1 MGILADLLG
10 DVSEDLYKNIP
21 EEVKKIY
28 TDDLTQLTTPDITFQ
43 PFTVTGSTGAQ
54 TGITRDPLTGQLST
68 QFTLD
73 PTELALQ
80 DDLLAQS
87 QLMLTGAVGD
97 RSTREQNIYDTIR
110 STQLGE
116 EERQRLALE
125 ERLANQGRLGV
136 QTAMFGGT
144 PEQFALAQA
153 QEEAQARASLAAIEQ
168 ARAEQTQQAS
178 LSQQFLQ
185 QAYTPQAAMLSALS
199 PALNIASLED
209 VARRQQG
216 EFDYQSALANLQGSV
231 GQSQG
236 LADLYAGMF
245 TGAGGLL
252 GGLTSGATDVLSGLI
267 VPGGIFNPSDIAL
280 KTNIKPVGKLPN
292 GLSTYTWDWTEEAQ
306 EIVGDQPSYGV
317 IAQEVQQV
325 IPEAVTRH
333 SNGYLAVDY
342 SKIL

>member
-1 MGILADLLG
+1 MGILSDLLG
-10 DVSEDLYKNIP
+10 SIADDLYDEIP
-21 EEVKKIY
+21 EEVKNIY
-28 TDDLTQLTTPDITFQ
+28 TEELTQLTAPDITFQ
-43 PFTVTGSTGAQ
+43 PFTVTGPTGAQ
-54 TGITRDPLTGQLST
+54 TGITRDETTGQLTT
-68 QFTLD
+68 QYTLD

-80 DDLLAQS
+80 DDLLKQS
-87 QLMLTGAVGD
+87 QAMLTGAVGD
-97 RSTREQNIYDTIR
+97 RATREQDIYNTIR
-110 STQLGE
+110 ATQLDE
-116 EERQRLALE
+116 EESQRLALE
-125 ERLANQGRLGV
+125 ERLFNQGRLGV

-144 PEQFALAQA
+144 PEQLALARA

-168 ARAEQTQQAS
+168 ARAEQMQQAG

-185 QAYTPQAAMLSALS
+185 QAYVPQSAMLSALS

-216 EFDYQSALANLQGSV
+216 EFDYQAALANLQGSV
-231 GQSQG
+231 GQAQG

-252 GGLTSGATDVLSGLI
+252 GGVTSAGTDIITALI
-267 VPGGIFNPSDIAL
+267 NKSDIAL

-292 GLSTYTWDWTEEAQ
+292 GLSLYTWDWTEEAQ
-306 EIVGDQPSYGV
+306 EIVGNQPSYGV

-325 IPEAVTRH
+325 IPEAVIKQ
-333 SNGYLAVDY
+333 NDGYLAVDY

>member
-10 DVSEDLYKNIP
+10 SIAEDLYSEIP
-21 EEVKKIY
+21 AEVKSIY
-28 TDDLTQLTTPDITFQ
+28 TDELTQLTAPDITFQ
-43 PFTVTGSTGAQ
+43 PFTVTGPTGAQ
-54 TGITRDPLTGQLST
+54 TGVTRDPITGQLGM
-68 QFTLD
+68 QYTLD

-87 QLMLTGAVGD
+87 QAMLTGAVGD
-97 RSTREQNIYDTIR
+97 RATREQDIYDTIR
-110 STQLGE
+110 ATQLGE

-125 ERLANQGRLGV
+125 ERLASQGRLGV

-144 PEQFALAQA
+144 PEQLALAQA

-168 ARAEQTQQAS
+168 ARAEQMQQAG
-178 LSQQFLQ
+178 LSQQFLE

-216 EFDYQSALANLQGSV
+216 EFDYQTQLANLQGAV

-252 GGLTSGATDVLSGLI
+252 GGITSA
-267 VPGGIFNPSDIAL
+267 VPGTLDAIANLKKAFSDMNL
-280 KTNIKPVGKLPN
+280 KNNIKTVGKLPN
-292 GLSTYTWDWTEEAQ
+292 GISLYTWDWTEEAQ
-306 EIVGDQPSYGV
+306 EIVGNQPTYGV

-333 SNGYLAVDY
+333 SNGYLAVNY

>member
-10 DVSEDLYKNIP
+10 NIAEDLYDEIP
-21 EEVKKIY
+21 SEVKSIY
-28 TDDLTQLTTPDITFQ
+28 TDELTQLTAPDITFQ
-43 PFTVTGSTGAQ
+43 PFTVTGPTGAQ
-54 TGITRDPLTGQLST
+54 TGITRDETTGQLTT
-68 QFTLD
+68 QYTLD

-80 DDLLAQS
+80 DDLLKQS
-87 QLMLTGAVGD
+87 QAMLTGAVGD
-97 RSTREQNIYDTIR
+97 RATREQDIYNTIR
-110 STQLGE
+110 ATQLDE

-125 ERLANQGRLGV
+125 ERLFNQGRLGV
-136 QTAMFGGT
+136 QTAMFGGA

-168 ARAEQTQQAS
+168 ARAEQMQQAG

-185 QAYTPQAAMLSALS
+185 QAYVPQSAMLSALS

-216 EFDYQSALANLQGSV
+216 EFDYQTQLANLQGSV
-231 GQSQG
+231 GQAQG
-236 LADLYAGMF
+236 LADLYSGMF

-252 GGLTSGATDVLSGLI
+252 GGVTAA
-267 VPGGIFNPSDIAL
+267 VPGTLDAIANIKDAFSDINL
-280 KTNIKPVGKLPN
+280 KDNIKPVGKLPN
-292 GLSTYTWDWTEEAQ
+292 GLSLYTWDWTEKAQ

-325 IPEAVTRH
+325 IPEAVIKQ
-333 SNGYLAVDY
+333 NDGYLAVDY